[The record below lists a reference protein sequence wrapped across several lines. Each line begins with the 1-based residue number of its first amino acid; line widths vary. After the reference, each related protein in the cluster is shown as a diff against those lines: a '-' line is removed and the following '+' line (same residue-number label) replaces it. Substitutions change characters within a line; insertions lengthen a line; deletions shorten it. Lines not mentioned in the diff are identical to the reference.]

1 MVLYREVL
9 SMDVP
14 VKIRRVSSL
23 DTHTLG
29 LNTSSLTESWVECPV
44 HLPNKLKGFFMVA
57 IS

>member
-1 MVLYREVL
+1 MVLYSEVL

-14 VKIRRVSSL
+14 VKIRRVSSI

-29 LNTSSLTESWVECPV
+29 LNTSSLTESWVEFPV
-44 HLPNKLKGFFMVA
+44 HLPNKLNGFFMAA